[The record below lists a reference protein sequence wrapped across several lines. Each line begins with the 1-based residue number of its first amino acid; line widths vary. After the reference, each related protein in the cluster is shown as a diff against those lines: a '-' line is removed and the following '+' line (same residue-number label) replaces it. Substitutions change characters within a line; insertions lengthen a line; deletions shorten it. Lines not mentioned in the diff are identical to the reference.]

1 MSCNVG
7 DEVQFRQQKA
17 VVKSQYV
24 NNGIAYLVVSPP
36 FVFADFYKSH
46 IREDEVKIL
55 RGHTFQNQ
63 KL

>member
-7 DEVQFRQQKA
+7 DEVQFRQQIA

-24 NNGIAYLVVSPP
+24 DNGVAYLVVSPP

-46 IREDEVKIL
+46 IREDAVKIL
-55 RGHTFQNQ
+55 RGHTLQNRTV
-63 KL
+63 